1 MLPILCFS
9 VGMGGIGE
17 NQEKAKAFGDI
28 GNINYSADSLR
39 VGKKVTLS
47 GVQALLYLR
56 R

>member
-1 MLPILCFS
+1 
-9 VGMGGIGE
+9 MGGIGE

-28 GNINYSADSLR
+28 GNNNYSADSDSLR